1 MNIVVETQDD
11 RFEIALEV
19 SVPDKQRKDIK
30 VSWHSSDSEVMLAIL
45 EMNND
50 EIKVIKDTRIITDDE
65 DIKAQFAEQR
75 FELEKEKLE
84 STASGI
90 EPTTENDTFI
100 SKQEIRPYNP
110 DLIRVDTKQF
120 TIHQI
125 SKLIQD
131 GDIDFSPDFQ
141 RHFVW
146 KEIEKKSRLIESIM
160 LRIPL
165 PVFYFAQ
172 DEQGKFQ
179 IVDGLQRL
187 TVIRDFLNNKFKLKH
202 LEYLKDSEDK
212 FFSLK
217 EKKEPIEQKYVR
229 RIEQAT
235 LTINIIDAQTPTSV
249 KLEIF
254 KRINQGGKPLKSQE
268 IRNCMSANKTRGL
281 MQKLSN
287 STEFKDATDYS
298 INGLRM
304 EDQEIVLRFCAFYYL
319 SIKHVKDFKYSG
331 NMELFLDET
340 LEILNK
346 EEDKTLIEIETLFI
360 NSMKNAFHLFG
371 KYSFRKCLHE
381 HFLPDSRRQFINK
394 SLFTTYS
401 VLLSSLD
408 NKKIEAK
415 YEAGYLNN
423 KLANEISSN
432 AKYFDSITNGTNDLV
447 RLNYSFETA
456 EKVINQN
463 LKL

>member
-1 MNIVVETQDD
+1 MNIVVETLDD
-11 RFEIALEV
+11 RLEISL
-19 SVPDKQRKDIK
+19 K
-30 VSWHSSDSEVMLAIL
+30 VSAPEGKKKDTKARWLASDSEVKLAIL

-50 EIKVIKDTRIITDDE
+50 EIEVIKDSRIITDDD
-65 DIKAQFAEQR
+65 DIKAQFAEQM

-90 EPTTENDTFI
+90 EPTTENETII

-125 SKLIQD
+125 FKLIQD

-146 KEIEKKSRLIESIM
+146 KELEKKSRLIESIM

-172 DEQGKFQ
+172 DDQGKFQ

-187 TVIRDFLNNKFKLKH
+187 TVIRDFLNNKFKH
-202 LEYLKDSEDK
+202 LEYLKDSEDR

-268 IRNCMSANKTRGL
+268 IRNCMSANNTRVL
-281 MQKLSN
+281 MQKLTN
-287 STEFKDATDYS
+287 STEFKEATDYS

-319 SIKHVKDFKYSG
+319 RIKQVKDFKYSG

-346 EEDKTLIEIETLFI
+346 EEVKTLIEIETLFI

-371 KYSFRKCLHE
+371 KYSFRKCLKE

-408 NKKIEAK
+408 YKKIEAK

-423 KLANEISSN
+423 KLAEEIASN
-432 AKYFDSITNGTNDLV
+432 AKYFDSITNGTNDLI

-463 LKL
+463 LEL

>member
-1 MNIVVETQDD
+1 MNIVVETLDD
-11 RFEIALEV
+11 RFEITMEV
-19 SVPDKQRKDIK
+19 FTSDEMKKDVK
-30 VSWHSSDSEVMLAIL
+30 VSWHSGDSDVMLAIL
-45 EMNND
+45 EMHND
-50 EIKVIKDTRIITDDE
+50 EIEVIKDKKIITDDD

-90 EPTTENDTFI
+90 EPTTENETIVF
-100 SKQEIRPYNP
+100 KQEIRPYNP

-120 TIHQI
+120 TVHQI

-172 DEQGKFQ
+172 DDQGKFQ

-202 LEYLKDSEDK
+202 LEYLKDSEERYFNLND
-212 FFSLK
+212 
-217 EKKEPIEQKYVR
+217 KKEPIEQKYLR

-254 KRINQGGKPLKSQE
+254 KRINQGGKPLKAQE
-268 IRNCMSANKTRGL
+268 IRNCMSANKTRLL

-319 SIKHVKDFKYSG
+319 RIKQVKDFKYSG

-346 EEDKTLIEIETLFI
+346 EDEKTLLEIETLFI

-371 KYSFRKCLHE
+371 KYSFRKCLRE
-381 HFLPDSRRQFINK
+381 HFLPNARRQFINR

-401 VLLSSLD
+401 ILLSRFD
-408 NKKIEAK
+408 YKKIK
-415 YEAGYLNN
+415 TNYNSGYLNE
-423 KLANEISSN
+423 KLADEISSN
-432 AKYFDSITNGTNDLV
+432 KKYLDSITNGTNDLV

-456 EKVINQN
+456 EKLIKEN
-463 LKL
+463 LKS

>member
-1 MNIVVETQDD
+1 MNIVVETEDE
-11 RFEIALEV
+11 RFEITLEV
-19 SVPDKQRKDIK
+19 SKSDMKKKDVK
-30 VSWHSSDSEVMLAIL
+30 LSWHAADSAIMLAVL
-45 EMNND
+45 EMRND
-50 EIKVIKDTRIITDDE
+50 EIEVIKDKKIITDDD

-90 EPTTENDTFI
+90 EPTTDNETI
-100 SKQEIRPYNP
+100 VSKQEIRPYNP

-120 TIHQI
+120 TVHQI
-125 SKLIQD
+125 SKLIHD

-172 DEQGKFQ
+172 DDQGKFQ

-187 TVIRDFLNNKFKLKH
+187 TVIRDFLNNQFKLKQ
-202 LEYLKDSEDK
+202 LEYLKESEERY
-212 FFSLK
+212 FTLK
-217 EKKEPIEQKYVR
+217 EKKDPIEQKYLR

-254 KRINQGGKPLKSQE
+254 KRINQGGKPLKAQE
-268 IRNCMSANKTRGL
+268 IRNCMSASKTRVL
-281 MQKLSN
+281 MQKLS
-287 STEFKDATDYS
+287 SSAEFKEATDYS

-319 SIKHVKDFKYSG
+319 RIKQVKDFKYSG

-340 LEILNK
+340 LEMLNK
-346 EEDKTLIEIETLFI
+346 EENNTLLEIETLFF
-360 NSMKNAFHLFG
+360 NSMKNAYHLFG
-371 KYSFRKCLHE
+371 KYSFRKCLRE
-381 HFLPDSRRQFINK
+381 HFLPNARRQFINK

-401 VLLSSLD
+401 ILLSSFD
-408 NKKIEAK
+408 NSKIIVNFES
-415 YEAGYLNN
+415 GYLND
-423 KLANEISSN
+423 KLADEISSN
-432 AKYFDSITNGTNDLV
+432 NKYLDSITNGTNDLT

-456 EKVINQN
+456 EKLINQN
-463 LKL
+463 LRL

>member
-1 MNIVVETQDD
+1 MNIVVETLDD
-11 RFEIALEV
+11 RLEISL
-19 SVPDKQRKDIK
+19 K
-30 VSWHSSDSEVMLAIL
+30 VSAPEGKKKDTKARWLASDSEVKLAIL

-50 EIKVIKDTRIITDDE
+50 EIEVIKDSRIITDDD
-65 DIKAQFAEQR
+65 DIKAQFAEQM

-90 EPTTENDTFI
+90 EPTTENETII

-125 SKLIQD
+125 FKLIQD

-146 KEIEKKSRLIESIM
+146 KELEKKSRLIESIM

-172 DEQGKFQ
+172 DDQGKFQ

-202 LEYLKDSEDK
+202 LEYLKDSEDR

-268 IRNCMSANKTRGL
+268 IRNCMSANNTRVL
-281 MQKLSN
+281 MQKLTN
-287 STEFKDATDYS
+287 STEFKEATDYS

-319 SIKHVKDFKYSG
+319 RIKQVKDFKYSG

-346 EEDKTLIEIETLFI
+346 EEVKTLIEIETLFI

-371 KYSFRKCLHE
+371 KYSFRKCLKE

-408 NKKIEAK
+408 YKKIEAK

-423 KLANEISSN
+423 KLAEEIASN
-432 AKYFDSITNGTNDLV
+432 AKYFDSITNGTNDLI

-463 LKL
+463 LEL

>member
-1 MNIVVETQDD
+1 MNIVVETLDD
-11 RFEIALEV
+11 RLEISL
-19 SVPDKQRKDIK
+19 K
-30 VSWHSSDSEVMLAIL
+30 VSAPEGKKKDTKARWLASDSEVKLAIL

-50 EIKVIKDTRIITDDE
+50 EIEVIKDSRIITDDD
-65 DIKAQFAEQR
+65 DIKAQFAEQM

-90 EPTTENDTFI
+90 EPTTENETII

-125 SKLIQD
+125 FKLIQD

-146 KEIEKKSRLIESIM
+146 KELEKKSRLIESIM

-172 DEQGKFQ
+172 DDQGKFQ

-202 LEYLKDSEDK
+202 LEYLKDSEDR

-235 LTINIIDAQTPTSV
+235 LTINIKV
-249 KLEIF
+249 
-254 KRINQGGKPLKSQE
+254 
-268 IRNCMSANKTRGL
+268 RN
-281 MQKLSN
+281 
-287 STEFKDATDYS
+287 
-298 INGLRM
+298 I
-304 EDQEIVLRFCAFYYL
+304 
-319 SIKHVKDFKYSG
+319 
-331 NMELFLDET
+331 
-340 LEILNK
+340 
-346 EEDKTLIEIETLFI
+346 
-360 NSMKNAFHLFG
+360 
-371 KYSFRKCLHE
+371 
-381 HFLPDSRRQFINK
+381 
-394 SLFTTYS
+394 
-401 VLLSSLD
+401 
-408 NKKIEAK
+408 
-415 YEAGYLNN
+415 
-423 KLANEISSN
+423 
-432 AKYFDSITNGTNDLV
+432 
-447 RLNYSFETA
+447 
-456 EKVINQN
+456 
-463 LKL
+463 

>member
-1 MNIVVETQDD
+1 MNIVVETLDD
-11 RFEIALEV
+11 RLEISL
-19 SVPDKQRKDIK
+19 K
-30 VSWHSSDSEVMLAIL
+30 VSAPEGKKKDTKARWLASDSEVKLAIL

-50 EIKVIKDTRIITDDE
+50 EIEVIKDSRIITDDD
-65 DIKAQFAEQR
+65 DIKAQFAEQM

-90 EPTTENDTFI
+90 EPTTENETII

-125 SKLIQD
+125 FKLIQD

-146 KEIEKKSRLIESIM
+146 KELEKKSRLIESIM

-172 DEQGKFQ
+172 DDQGKFQ

-202 LEYLKDSEDK
+202 LEYLKDSEDR

-249 KLEIF
+249 NLEIF

-268 IRNCMSANKTRGL
+268 IRNCMSANNTRVL
-281 MQKLSN
+281 MQKLTN
-287 STEFKDATDYS
+287 STEFKEATDYS

-319 SIKHVKDFKYSG
+319 RIKQVKDFKYSG

-346 EEDKTLIEIETLFI
+346 EEVKTLIEIETLFI

-371 KYSFRKCLHE
+371 KYSFRKCLKE

-408 NKKIEAK
+408 YKKIEAK

-423 KLANEISSN
+423 KLAEEIASN
-432 AKYFDSITNGTNDLV
+432 AKYFDSITNGTNDLI

-463 LKL
+463 LEL

>member
-11 RFEIALEV
+11 RFEITLEV

-30 VSWHSSDSEVMLAIL
+30 VSWHPSDSEVMLAIL

-50 EIKVIKDTRIITDDE
+50 EIEVIKDTRIITDDE

-120 TIHQI
+120 TVHQI

-319 SIKHVKDFKYSG
+319 RIKHVKDFKYSG

-408 NKKIEAK
+408 YKKIEAK

-423 KLANEISSN
+423 KLADEISSN
-432 AKYFDSITNGTNDLV
+432 AKYFDCITNGTNDLV

>member
-1 MNIVVETQDD
+1 MNIVVETQAD
-11 RFEIALEV
+11 RFEISLEV
-19 SVPDKQRKDIK
+19 SASEGKKKDVK
-30 VSWHSSDSEVMLAIL
+30 VSWLASDSEVMLAIL

-50 EIKVIKDTRIITDDE
+50 EIEVIKDTRIITDDD

-90 EPTTENDTFI
+90 EPTNENETVV

-120 TIHQI
+120 TVHQI

-146 KEIEKKSRLIESIM
+146 KELEKKSRLIESIM

-172 DEQGKFQ
+172 DDQGKFQ

-202 LEYLKDSEDK
+202 LEYLKDSEDR

-217 EKKEPIEQKYVR
+217 EKKDPIEQKYVR

-254 KRINQGGKPLKSQE
+254 KRINQGGKPLKAQE
-268 IRNCMSANKTRGL
+268 IRNCMSAIKTRLL
-281 MQKLSN
+281 MQKLSS

-319 SIKHVKDFKYSG
+319 RIKHVKDFKYSG

-340 LEILNK
+340 LEMLNK

-371 KYSFRKCLHE
+371 KYSFRKCLRE
-381 HFLPDSRRQFINK
+381 HFLPDARRQFINK

-401 VLLSSLD
+401 VLLSNLD

-423 KLANEISSN
+423 KLADEISSN
-432 AKYFDSITNGTNDLV
+432 TKYLDSITNGTNDLI

>member
-11 RFEIALEV
+11 RFEITLEV

-50 EIKVIKDTRIITDDE
+50 EIEVIKDTRIITDDE

-120 TIHQI
+120 TVHQI

-217 EKKEPIEQKYVR
+217 EKKEPIEQK
-229 RIEQAT
+229 
-235 LTINIIDAQTPTSV
+235 
-249 KLEIF
+249 
-254 KRINQGGKPLKSQE
+254 
-268 IRNCMSANKTRGL
+268 
-281 MQKLSN
+281 
-287 STEFKDATDYS
+287 
-298 INGLRM
+298 
-304 EDQEIVLRFCAFYYL
+304 
-319 SIKHVKDFKYSG
+319 
-331 NMELFLDET
+331 
-340 LEILNK
+340 
-346 EEDKTLIEIETLFI
+346 
-360 NSMKNAFHLFG
+360 
-371 KYSFRKCLHE
+371 
-381 HFLPDSRRQFINK
+381 
-394 SLFTTYS
+394 
-401 VLLSSLD
+401 
-408 NKKIEAK
+408 
-415 YEAGYLNN
+415 
-423 KLANEISSN
+423 
-432 AKYFDSITNGTNDLV
+432 
-447 RLNYSFETA
+447 
-456 EKVINQN
+456 
-463 LKL
+463 